1 MKNMIRLGILAGVG
15 YIVGKALVKT
25 EVQES
30 LVDFCEATYNLGRD
44 LGKGIVEEIDNIKDK
59 FSSEKEYTVSAE
71 VNVEEHGSDI
81 VVEEA
86 KEEHNEDPTE
96 EIASN

>member
-30 LVDFCEATYNLGRD
+30 LVDFCEATYNLGKD
-44 LGKGIVEEIDNIKDK
+44 LGKGIIEEINDTRDK
-59 FSSEKEYTVSAE
+59 FFSKKEYTVSAV
-71 VNVEEHGSDI
+71 VNVGEHGSDT
-81 VVEEA
+81 VE
-86 KEEHNEDPTE
+86 KEEVNEEQNE
-96 EIASN
+96 ELASN